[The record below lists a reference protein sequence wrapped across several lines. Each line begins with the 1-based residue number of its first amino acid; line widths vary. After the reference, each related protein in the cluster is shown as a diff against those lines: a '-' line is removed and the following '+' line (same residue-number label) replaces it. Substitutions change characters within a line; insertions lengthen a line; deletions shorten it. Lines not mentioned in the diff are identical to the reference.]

1 MEGLELSIEQTRALK
16 IKPLKDETAPRY
28 FLCLVKHRSGDPSDL
43 NKSLGAGKLFSRF
56 KGWYV

>member
-28 FLCLVKHRSGDPSDL
+28 FLCRVKHRSGDPSDL
-43 NKSLGAGKLFSRF
+43 NKSGSAGKLFSRF
-56 KGWYV
+56 EG